1 MKAQPAKPVPSH
13 QPQWIPLILEKI
25 LPRGIRKEMLDALN
39 EKRGSLPQ
47 RLRQAAVAF
56 VNAYWVQAVAA
67 FNKYAFLAESGLVVF
82 TFAAASWPA
91 PLHWP
96 MLVALAAI
104 LCALTI
110 RDAYTHLEPSYGKM
124 PPTLRYYLDSA
135 GDAAAAGVFLFT
147 AETLTLQVS
156 PSLSFTG
163 SVLYRGAAVCL
174 PLLSTMRLVLRPK
187 PDPQAPF
194 GEQAEPPMTLLKR
207 TWRLNLL
214 WLMASY
220 GLILQN
226 VSDDPNSKLDYLRG
240 YVPLMTIGMWV
251 VVQRNALARRDK
263 IETLF
268 TDWQKKM
275 KARLKETLPQG
286 LRKGEPLYWWY
297 VVLQILIFVELA
309 AGLLEVLWPWLSGK
323 ESGFLRPAICLAV
336 FTTTVLSWRYVKA
349 SNRAAARAVQ
359 AEIDR

>member
-1 MKAQPAKPVPSH
+1 MKVQPAELVPRHWRSVR
-13 QPQWIPLILEKI
+13 LILEKI
-25 LPRGIRKEMLDALN
+25 LPRGIRKEMLDALD
-39 EKRGSLPQ
+39 EKRGPLPK
-47 RLRQAAVAF
+47 RLREAAVVL
-56 VNAYWVQAVAA
+56 VNAYRVQAVAA

-91 PLHWP
+91 PLRWP
-96 MLVALAAI
+96 LLLGLAAI
-104 LCALTI
+104 LCGLTI
-110 RDAYTHLEPSYGKM
+110 RDAYTHLDPSYGKM
-124 PPTLRYYLDSA
+124 PPMLQYYLDSA
-135 GDAAAAGVFLFT
+135 GDAAAAGVFLFA

-156 PSLSFTG
+156 PALAFPG

-174 PLLSTMRLVLRPK
+174 PLISTLRLVLRPK
-187 PDPQAPF
+187 PDPEAPLGQQ
-194 GEQAEPPMTLLKR
+194 GEPAIALLKR

-214 WLMASY
+214 WMMAFY

-226 VSDDPNSKLDYLRG
+226 VSDDPNSKLDMLRG
-240 YVPLMTIGMWV
+240 YVPVMTIAIWV
-251 VVQRNALARRDK
+251 VVQRNALARRDN
-263 IETLF
+263 IETVF
-268 TDWQKKM
+268 SDWKKKM

-297 VVLQILIFVELA
+297 VVLQIVIFVELA

-323 ESGFLRPAICLAV
+323 EAGFLRPGICLVV

-359 AEIDR
+359 AEIDE